1 MPSSVYDP
9 IAGQYIN
16 APPGVDYAVDGT
28 GQVIATYI
36 GSGPG
41 SPGGDSGGSAASA
54 PAAATPSPPPAL
66 PTYNIG
72 SGTYNIDPGQIN
84 LNDPNQLAATGLTA
98 AQRTTPAYQPLVSG
112 RTTNSGDTVTSDVTA
127 DLYNTFKDPQL
138 KPQEQFKY
146 QPIDPNAPGTI
157 QGAAPQVANRANPG
171 AAQAQAGYA
180 PNMNTLAP
188 GSYDPYQLGSA
199 AQGSVNPNSTY
210 SATGIQAA
218 QSGVNPNSTYEAA
231 QAQATQMRNTPEMQ
245 VQHQFDMLMHD
256 DQDHNGT
263 PDWAETAV
271 TQSNQRA
278 TAMGLGNSTMAL
290 SATSTAIFNTAL
302 PMAQMNAKT
311 AFDIALTNTNNVQ
324 QANLANTAAINAS
337 KQYNASVFANT
348 QALNAQLLQ
357 QANLANAQYANQAG
371 QYNASVFA
379 QMGLQNLL
387 NQQQTYLSNQ
397 AAVNASRQFNA
408 QSAQQNGQFF
418 SSLNAQ
424 INGQNADRT
433 TVVSQ
438 FNAGQTN
445 ALDQFYA
452 NMNAQLDQFNA
463 QNRLIVDQ
471 SNVQWQRAVNTA
483 NTAGVN
489 SANNA
494 NAQNMFN
501 LSQSDMNLIWQQAR
515 DEASWSL
522 TSAENSQNRLLSL
535 TNSAM
540 NRQTS
545 LEIMRNQQQQA
556 MYSSLGSLATN
567 LFTPV
572 ISAGVNSLFGGG
584 GSVPSQDELSGL
596 LGGI

>member
-1 MPSSVYDP
+1 M
-9 IAGQYIN
+9 A
-16 APPGVDYAVDGT
+16 
-28 GQVIATYI
+28 
-36 GSGPG
+36 
-41 SPGGDSGGSAASA
+41 
-54 PAAATPSPPPAL
+54 
-66 PTYNIG
+66 YNVG
-72 SGTYNIDPGQIN
+72 SGTYNIDPSQIN

-98 AQRTTPAYQPLVSG
+98 AQRTTPNYQPIVSG
-112 RTTNSGDTVTSDVTA
+112 RTTNSGESVTGDVTA

-146 QPIDPNAPGTI
+146 QPIDPNAPGAI
-157 QGAAPQVANRANPG
+157 QGAAPQVGLRNTPA
-171 AAQAQAGYA
+171 AAQAYAGQA
-180 PNMNTLAP
+180 PLMNNLAP
-188 GSYDPYQLGSA
+188 GSYDPYQLGFV
-199 AQGSVNPNSTY
+199 AQGSVDPNSTY
-210 SATGIQAA
+210 SATGVQAA

-231 QAQATQMRNTPEMQ
+231 QAQATQMQNTPEMQ

-278 TAMGLGNSTMAL
+278 TAMGLGDSTMAL

-302 PMAQMNAKT
+302 PMATMNAKT
-311 AFDIALTNTNNVQ
+311 AFDIAVTNTNNVQ
-324 QANLANTAAINAS
+324 QANLANTLAINAS
-337 KQYNASVFANT
+337 RQYNASVFANT

-357 QANLANAQYANQAG
+357 QANLATAQYANQAG

-433 TVVSQ
+433 TAVSQ
-438 FNAGQTN
+438 YNAGQIN

-452 NMNAQLDQFNA
+452 NMNSQLDQFNA

-494 NAQNMFN
+494 NVQNMFN
-501 LSQSDMNLIWQQAR
+501 LSQSDMNLVWQQAR
-515 DEASWSL
+515 DEASWAL

-572 ISAGVNSLFGGG
+572 VSAGVNSLFGNS
-584 GSVPSQDELSGL
+584 GSGSNVPSQDELSGL
-596 LGGI
+596 LGDNLA